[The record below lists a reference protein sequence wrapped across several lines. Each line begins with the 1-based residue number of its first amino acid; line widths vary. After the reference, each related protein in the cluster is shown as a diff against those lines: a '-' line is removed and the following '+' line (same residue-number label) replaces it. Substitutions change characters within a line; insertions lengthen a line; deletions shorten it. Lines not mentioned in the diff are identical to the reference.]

1 MCDLN
6 EVGPHRLVYK
16 NAWIQGLGRFR
27 RCGLVGGGVSLRV
40 TFADLQVL
48 SPSLSSFS
56 PPSLLPLSLSLYDS
70 VSLPPLYVPTVEQD
84 QACLLITALPTM
96 VIMN

>member
-6 EVGPHRLVYK
+6 EVGPHRLAYK

-56 PPSLLPLSLSLYDS
+56 PPSLLPLSFYVS

-84 QACLLITALPTM
+84 HACLLITALPTM